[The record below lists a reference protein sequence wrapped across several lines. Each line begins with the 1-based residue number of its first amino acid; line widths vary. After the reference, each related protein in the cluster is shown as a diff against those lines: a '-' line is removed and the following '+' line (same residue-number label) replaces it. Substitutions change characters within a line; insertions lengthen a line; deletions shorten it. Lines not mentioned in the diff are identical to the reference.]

1 MINIEEYDLRA
12 LRSEM
17 LHERSANPR
26 CSSRDEDQLIS
37 QAWIGGKAFWSTHGE
52 KVYNT
57 SMATE

>member
-17 LHERSANPR
+17 LHERSADSR

-37 QAWIGGKAFWSTHGE
+37 QAWIGGKALLSTHGGR
-52 KVYNT
+52 VYNT
-57 SMATE
+57 SMAAE